1 MKYAI
6 SSEGKANV
14 TREKPRFKIG
24 RHYYSFQIVSP
35 NGIED
40 DCFIQSIDADT
51 YSVRF
56 MAREN
61 GIHQIHLKFNGVHI
75 SGSPYRIKVGKVD
88 ADPAALHAYGNGLK
102 EIKTGQK
109 TDFIIDT
116 CNAGC
121 GALGVTVDGPS
132 KVAMDCTEVEEGYK
146 VRYTP
151 LVPGDYYISI
161 KYNGYHIVGSP
172 FKVPCTGTRPRDPI
186 AILSKLRSFF
196 FFYIYFCTS
205 SMLYRYKILTNTK
218 VKCINK

>member
-1 MKYAI
+1 MI
-6 SSEGKANV
+6 DL
-14 TREKPRFKIG
+14 
-24 RHYYSFQIVSP
+24 FQIVSP
-35 NGIED
+35 SGIED

-56 MAREN
+56 MPREN
-61 GIHQIHLKFNGVHI
+61 GIHQIHIKFNGVHI
-75 SGSPYRIKVGKVD
+75 TGSPYRIKVGKVD

-172 FKVPCTGTRPRDPI
+172 YKVSCTGVYPYRVQNMYD
-186 AILSKLRSFF
+186 
-196 FFYIYFCTS
+196 TS
-205 SMLYRYKILTNTK
+205 YNRT
-218 VKCINK
+218 

>member
-1 MKYAI
+1 M
-6 SSEGKANV
+6 
-14 TREKPRFKIG
+14 
-24 RHYYSFQIVSP
+24 
-35 NGIED
+35 
-40 DCFIQSIDADT
+40 
-51 YSVRF
+51 RF
-56 MAREN
+56 MPTEN
-61 GIHQIHLKFNGVHI
+61 GIHQIHIKFNGVHI
-75 SGSPYRIKVGKVD
+75 SGSPYRVKVGKVD

-116 CNAGC
+116 CNAGS

-172 FKVPCTGTRPRDPI
+172 YKVPCTGGYFFLTYNTQFINYFTRTRTTH
-186 AILSKLRSFF
+186 
-196 FFYIYFCTS
+196 FYYNHS
-205 SMLYRYKILTNTK
+205 SLILTENRAWEKINTVYFRRGFGGERCARDK
-218 VKCINK
+218 FDRR

>member
-1 MKYAI
+1 M
-6 SSEGKANV
+6 
-14 TREKPRFKIG
+14 
-24 RHYYSFQIVSP
+24 SP
-35 NGIED
+35 SGIED
-40 DCFIQSIDADT
+40 DCFIQSIDGDT

-56 MAREN
+56 MPREN
-61 GIHQIHLKFNGVHI
+61 GIHQIHIKFNGVHI

-116 CNAGC
+116 CNAGS

-172 FKVPCTGTRPRDPI
+172 YKVHCTGAKFSFLQKEGEKKKRKQTNKQSAEEYNNLSRLVKVP
-186 AILSKLRSFF
+186 SNKLKTDKR
-196 FFYIYFCTS
+196 
-205 SMLYRYKILTNTK
+205 
-218 VKCINK
+218 